1 MHLHIYKTPGF
12 FYLCQELQKYSLRV
26 DACIVV
32 TLSYFGTEVVY
43 VPDLIE
49 SSAPVGGDDVVG
61 SVLVHMVIQPDG
73 GVDLISGQVKVC
85 RGVEGS
91 WQKPTQ

>member
-1 MHLHIYKTPGF
+1 M
-12 FYLCQELQKYSLRV
+12 
-26 DACIVV
+26 V
-32 TLSYFGTEVVY
+32 TLSYFGPEVVN

-49 SSAPVGGDDVVG
+49 GSTPVGGDDVVR

-73 GVDLISGQVKVC
+73 GVDLFSGQVKVC